1 MSRGMWL
8 VSVVLVAAVAG
19 AAGVGIGWKL
29 EQGRVKDDI
38 KNIRPVGTVTSV
50 DAESLSIELITA
62 DGARTYVVNDAT
74 VVESAASGDLADV
87 TEGAV
92 VLVKNRRND
101 AGDLVATEIIV
112 LPESTTWGAGG

>member
-1 MSRGMWL
+1 MWL

-19 AAGVGIGWKL
+19 AAGVGIGWKV
-29 EQGRVKDDI
+29 EQGRVKDDL

-50 DAESLSIELITA
+50 DDGSLSIELITA
-62 DGARTYVVNDAT
+62 DGARTYIVNDAT
-74 VVESAASGDLADV
+74 VVESAASADLADV
-87 TEGAV
+87 EEGAV

-101 AGDLVATEIIV
+101 AGDLVATEIVV